1 MTATPN
7 KNRSIL
13 LVLTLWC
20 AGLGAAMQFAKIS
33 VSFPAIQQHYAG
45 AGAEIGL
52 LVSIIGF
59 LGIGLGLFAGLI
71 VARIGFRR
79 LLLSALV
86 LGAVMSFYQASLPP
100 FIPMLLSRIVEGAS
114 HLVIVVAA
122 PTLIAQSSSDR
133 YRGLA
138 MTLWSTFFGVAFALV
153 AWLGL
158 PLVASHGLSSL
169 FIAHAIFMLVAAA
182 ALAVQLPSQRTLGQG
197 HLTLSIS
204 EILRAHVHTYAS
216 PRAAAPAFGWLFYTL
231 TYVSLLTVLPDIVPE
246 ADRNFAARTMPIASI
261 TVSMLCGAFILPR
274 LSAISTIIFGFA
286 LAIGVTVYLWLGD
299 EKALACVALMGVL
312 GLVQSSSFAAI
323 PQLNA
328 TAEAQA
334 RANGAMAQMGNLGN
348 TLGTPLLLTLLA
360 AFGFKG
366 MIWGMLGCYCTAIC
380 VHGLMARQR
389 RSTASEL

>member
-1 MTATPN
+1 MTSPPD
-7 KNRSIL
+7 KKRSIL

-33 VSFPAIQQHYAG
+33 VSFPAVQQHYAG

-86 LGAVMSFYQASLPP
+86 LGAVMSLYQATLPP
-100 FIPMLLSRIVEGAS
+100 FVPMLLSRIIEGAS

-133 YRGLA
+133 YRGMA

-158 PLVASHGLSSL
+158 PLVASHGLGSL
-169 FIAHAIFMLVAAA
+169 FITHAIFLLVVAV
-182 ALAVQLPSQRTLGQG
+182 ALILQLPPQRTLAKDS
-197 HLTLSIS
+197 LNLSLP
-204 EILRAHVHTYAS
+204 EILRAHVQTYSS

-261 TVSMLCGAFILPR
+261 TVSMLCGIFILPH
-274 LSAISTIIFGFA
+274 LSAIRTIILGFV
-286 LAIGVTVYLWLGD
+286 LAIGVTLFLWLGD

-328 TAEAQA
+328 SAEAQA

-348 TLGTPLLLTLLA
+348 TMGTPLLLALLA
-360 AFGFKG
+360 SFGFKG
-366 MIWGMLGCYCTAIC
+366 MIWGMLGCYCTAIGLH
-380 VHGLMARQR
+380 VLMARKR
-389 RSTASEL
+389 RSTASDL